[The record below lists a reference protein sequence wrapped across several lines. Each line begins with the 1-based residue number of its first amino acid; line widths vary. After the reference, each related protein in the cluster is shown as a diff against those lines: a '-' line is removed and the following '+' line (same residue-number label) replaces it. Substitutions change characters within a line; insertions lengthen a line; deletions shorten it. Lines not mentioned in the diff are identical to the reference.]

1 MVTGHLLGYDLTM
14 VSSFASSGKAAPAL
28 DPATTAVVAVECQRG
43 VLGDQS
49 MLPDLARDT
58 RDVLPAIARLLDA
71 ARAAGVTVAHATF
84 EGPLGAVSR
93 GTAPLWRALTG
104 ATDDWAAGHPG
115 TEVLPELLAEG
126 DLVLPRHHGLSPTW
140 KTELLPVLRNRG
152 IRTLVLAGVSLN
164 VALLLTAAEAEAEGF
179 SVVVPRDAVAG
190 TPREYGE
197 MVLGNTMSMLARIT
211 TVAALEEG
219 WASVADGRSTAAGVT
234 R

>member
-1 MVTGHLLGYDLTM
+1 M
-14 VSSFASSGKAAPAL
+14 VSSLTPGGRAASVL
-28 DPATTAVVAVECQRG
+28 DPATTAVIAVECQRG
-43 VLGDQS
+43 VLGDMS
-49 MLPDLARDT
+49 MLPDLARDA
-58 RDVLPAIARLLDA
+58 RDVLPAIGRLLDA

-93 GTAPLWRALTG
+93 GTAPLWRALAG
-104 ATDDWAAGHPG
+104 ATEDWEAGHPG
-115 TEVLPELLAEG
+115 TEVLPELLGEV

-152 IRTLVLAGVSLN
+152 VRTLVLAGVSLN

-179 SVVVPRDAVAG
+179 VIVVPRDAVAG

-197 MVLGNTMSMLARIT
+197 MILDNTMSMLAWIT
-211 TVAALEEG
+211 TVAAVEEC
-219 WASVADGRSTAAGVT
+219 WAPAAEGRSTAAGLT